1 MQIERWTHK
10 VTAGPLED
18 VYVYEAPVR
27 LWHWITVIAFFVLAV
42 TGYFIGA
49 PPPAIGGEATFSFM
63 FGWIRTIHFV
73 AGMIMIVAFLVRV
86 YWAFVGN
93 TYARAIFIPP
103 LWSPAWWRG
112 LIGDIRDY
120 LFIGREEPRW
130 VGHNPLAQIAMFAMF
145 VLGTV
150 VIILTGLGLYAQGY
164 GWGSTWMNM
173 FGWVTAMVGTPQ
185 AVRTLHHLMM
195 WYLLLFAVVHM
206 YMATRQD
213 VVSRATIIS
222 TMVNGIRMWKG
233 EPR

>member
-10 VTAGPLED
+10 VLAGPLED

-27 LWHWITVIAFFVLAV
+27 FWHWITMLCIFVLAG
-42 TGYFIGA
+42 TGYLIGA

-73 AGMIMIVAFLVRV
+73 SAMILIAAFVVRV
-86 YWAFVGN
+86 YWALVGN
-93 TYARAIFIPP
+93 TYARAMFVPP
-103 LWSPAWWRG
+103 LWSAAWWRG
-112 LIGDIRDY
+112 LVGDIRDY
-120 LFIGREEPRW
+120 LFIGREEVRW

-145 VLGTV
+145 ALGTV
-150 VIILTGLGLYAQGY
+150 VIIVTGLGLYAQAY
-164 GWGSTWMNM
+164 GWGSTWMNL
-173 FGWVTAMVGTPQ
+173 FGWVTTLAGTPQ
-185 AVRTLHHLMM
+185 AVRTLHHLTM
-195 WYLLLFAVVHM
+195 WYLMLFAVVHM